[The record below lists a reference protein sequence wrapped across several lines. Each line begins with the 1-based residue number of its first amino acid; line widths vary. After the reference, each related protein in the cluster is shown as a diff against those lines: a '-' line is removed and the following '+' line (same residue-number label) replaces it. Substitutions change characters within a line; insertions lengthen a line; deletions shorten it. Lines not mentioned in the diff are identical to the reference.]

1 MKIPKIVN
9 KLSLIIFFVLFSISV
24 ISASGI
30 QSTLVTLCGTLR
42 GIIGVAMIF
51 LVLMAALIYAIGQ
64 VMGAETRARA
74 TVWSTAMFTG
84 AIMGAVI
91 YIVLPIVLSSLLPS
105 TGVGSI
111 NVSC

>member
-1 MKIPKIVN
+1 MKTPKIVN
-9 KLSLIIFFVLFSISV
+9 NISLIVFFVLLSISV

-30 QSTLVTLCGTLR
+30 QSALVGLCNNLR

-51 LVLMAALIYAIGQ
+51 LVLLAALIYAIGQ

-91 YIVLPIVLSSLLPS
+91 YIVMPVVLNALF
-105 TGVGSI
+105 TGQSGISVACG
-111 NVSC
+111 